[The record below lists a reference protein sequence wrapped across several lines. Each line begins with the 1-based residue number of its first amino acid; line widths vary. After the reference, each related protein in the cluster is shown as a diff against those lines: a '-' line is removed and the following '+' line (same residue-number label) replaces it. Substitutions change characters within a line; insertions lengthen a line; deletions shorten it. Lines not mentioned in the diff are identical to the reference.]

1 MDVNGIANLATT
13 LSNVETANA
22 IQVAVL
28 KKAMDAQAQ
37 GAMALIQALPQAG
50 AYNNPPNLG
59 NSVDVFA

>member
-1 MDVNGIANLATT
+1 MAVNGIANLATT

-50 AYNNPPNLG
+50 TYNNPPNLG